1 MARLT
6 PAEQIEQS
14 YDLAMIALADYL
26 TQERDAATT
35 IDRLLRILLLRIL
48 DRNSLR
54 DAITEV
60 LVDARVHPR
69 PRADAGVRNEF
80 PATEVPIKG

>member
-6 PAEQIEQS
+6 PAEKIEQT

-26 TQERDAATT
+26 TRDCDAETT
-35 IDRLLRILLLRIL
+35 VDRLLRIL
-48 DRNSLR
+48 DRDSLR

-60 LVDARVHPR
+60 LVHERVHPR
-69 PRADAGVRNEF
+69 PRGD
-80 PATEVPIKG
+80 VPE

>member
-1 MARLT
+1 MARLN
-6 PAEQIEQS
+6 PAEQIEQA

-26 TQERDAATT
+26 THERDAATT
-35 IDRLLRILLLRIL
+35 IDRLLRIL

-60 LVDARVHPR
+60 PVDARVHPR

>member
-6 PAEQIEQS
+6 SAEQTEQS
-14 YDLAMIALADYL
+14 YDDATKALADYL
-26 TQERDAATT
+26 TGEDDTVTT
-35 IDRLLRILLLRIL
+35 IHRLLRIL
-48 DRNSLR
+48 DRDSLR

-69 PRADAGVRNEF
+69 PRADVRE
-80 PATEVPIKG
+80 

>member
-1 MARLT
+1 MARLI

-14 YDLAMIALADYL
+14 YDDAMIALADYL
-26 TQERDAATT
+26 TREVDAPTT
-35 IDRLLRILLLRIL
+35 IDRLIRIL
-48 DRNSLR
+48 DRESLR

-69 PRADAGVRNEF
+69 PMHVAE
-80 PATEVPIKG
+80 

>member
-14 YDLAMIALADYL
+14 YDDAMKALADYL
-26 TQERDAATT
+26 TRDCDAETNV
-35 IDRLLRILLLRIL
+35 DRLLRIL
-48 DRNSLR
+48 DRDSLR

-60 LVDARVHPR
+60 LVDTRVHPR
-69 PRADAGVRNEF
+69 PESDVLE
-80 PATEVPIKG
+80 

>member
-1 MARLT
+1 MVRLT

-26 TQERDAATT
+26 TREDDAATT
-35 IDRLLRILLLRIL
+35 VDRLLRIL
-48 DRNSLR
+48 DRDTLR

-69 PRADAGVRNEF
+69 PRADAAKVDQ
-80 PATEVPIKG
+80 

>member
-14 YDLAMIALADYL
+14 YDDAMIALGDYL
-26 TQERDAATT
+26 TREQDAVTT
-35 IDRLLRILLLRIL
+35 IDRLLRIL
-48 DRNSLR
+48 DRDSLR

-60 LVDARVHPR
+60 LVDTRVHPR
-69 PRADAGVRNEF
+69 PRADVLE
-80 PATEVPIKG
+80 